1 MTPSP
6 SPPLASGLLGLSS
19 SPAQTPSILHPGNFR
34 QPPATTTLPTDSSP
48 PFEETDE
55 FSLLAR
61 LEQKRRE
68 IEAEIGV
75 FRVAKEA
82 EYREL
87 EKQLREEQKSQSN
100 KKRKRK
106 NGGAS
111 SVSGGGKEQDT
122 DATHVTAGATPSD
135 DGDTGFTGKGDK
147 VESINYGALGLGDSK
162 SNDTLK
168 LEFPDCQK
176 QIGFD
181 GSSVS
186 SVSNSSCTTTSPPFE
201 KELQAAGLF
210 TPRYLPLLDDNYFR
224 PTSPPTSS
232 IPQDPSTSETQTLPQ
247 QVMPKLANIP
257 SSSSRAGNTSPA
269 YPLASSLKSS
279 SGSSTSTMSKSGTAK
294 QKSPKRVTFQF
305 EDEDSVPS
313 RSSPPPTKVHWT
325 LENENYA
332 LEDDDGF
339 VEYEGEEVDEDGSG
353 EKGKLEQTEQVT
365 IEAIVGGR
373 FPGDELVVPTT
384 AGGGAPGVVQKS
396 SGFDGL
402 GISGIPGPTNGTNG
416 DNRDSNSDDEL
427 TSYDDDDDEVVLFD
441 LDETIPEGG
450 GYPSPPRDYSALTNS
465 PQTVTNARLTASSFP
480 MLPSFTP
487 SVPTVSSSASQ
498 SILTFGKSPG
508 PRPGLP
514 RVRRGSLSS
523 SLSPLTKQA
532 QFQQEPIA
540 SSLPNFGW
548 KGADPPKS
556 GFVPTPG
563 GRFRR
568 RSIVKYDLA
577 EDDVASLK
585 GKGKGKETQRAISEA
600 SDEEDDARFS
610 LSKSPNATSLPMSI
624 SRLSPAAFAAMS
636 NKPRPQKPPTQP
648 VTNNDILDP
657 VPVTARPSPKLRS
670 PLSAAASFPVQPTA
684 PKMDS
689 ADILASMPSS
699 FTMADNASPEK
710 NDSVSSYRRSSPFPS
725 AYDRTPYRTAYAAE
739 VAAAAAL
746 DDEADYGGALESV
759 VGGVDGRTGLDP
771 DISSFSYRASSLGP
785 GGGSRGRSG
794 SLAGAMEAINPG
806 RMSFGMRMAWE
817 SGKKEEVV
825 KRK

>member
-1 MTPSP
+1 MTPSS

-19 SPAQTPSILHPGNFR
+19 SPAQTPSILYPGNFR

-61 LEQKRRE
+61 LEQKRRD

-100 KKRKRK
+100 KKRKRE
-106 NGGAS
+106 NGGAC

-122 DATHVTAGATPSD
+122 DATHATAGATPSD
-135 DGDTGFTGKGDK
+135 DGDTGKGHK
-147 VESINYGALGLGDSK
+147 VGSINYGALGLGDSK
-162 SNDTLK
+162 PNDTLK

-186 SVSNSSCTTTSPPFE
+186 SVSNISNISCTTTSPPFE

-232 IPQDPSTSETQTLPQ
+232 MSQDPSTSETQTLFQ

-257 SSSSRAGNTSPA
+257 SSSSRTGNTSPA

-279 SGSSTSTMSKSGTAK
+279 SGSSTSTMSKSGTTK

-332 LEDDDGF
+332 FEDDDGF
-339 VEYEGEEVDEDGSG
+339 VEYEGEEVDEGESG
-353 EKGKLEQTEQVT
+353 EKGKVEQTEQVT
-365 IEAIVGGR
+365 VEAIVGGR

-384 AGGGAPGVVQKS
+384 VGGGAPGVVQES
-396 SGFDGL
+396 SRFDGL
-402 GISGIPGPTNGTNG
+402 GISGILGPTNGTNG
-416 DNRDSNSDDEL
+416 DNGDSNSDDEP
-427 TSYDDDDDEVVLFD
+427 TGYDDDDDEEVALFD
-441 LDETIPEGG
+441 LDETIPEVKDD
-450 GYPSPPRDYSALTNS
+450 PSPPRDYSALTNS

-487 SVPTVSSSASQ
+487 SVPKVPSSASQ

-514 RVRRGSLSS
+514 RARRGSLSS
-523 SLSPLTKQA
+523 SLSPLAKQA
-532 QFQQEPIA
+532 QFQEPIA

-548 KGADPPKS
+548 KGTDPPKL

-577 EDDVASLK
+577 EDDAASFK

-600 SDEEDDARFS
+600 SDEEDDDGFA

-636 NKPRPQKPPTQP
+636 NKSRPQKPPTQP
-648 VTNNDILDP
+648 VTNNDISDP
-657 VPVTARPSPKLRS
+657 APVTARPSPRLRS
-670 PLSAAASFPVQPTA
+670 PLSVAASFPVQPIA

-710 NDSVSSYRRSSPFPS
+710 NDSVASYRRSSPFPS

-746 DDEADYGGALESV
+746 DDEADYGGVLESV
-759 VGGVDGRTGLDP
+759 VGGLDGRTGLDP
-771 DISSFSYRASSLGP
+771 DISSFSYRPSSLGP
-785 GGGSRGRSG
+785 GVGSRGRSG

>member
-1 MTPSP
+1 MPPSS

-19 SPAQTPSILHPGNFR
+19 SPAQTPSIPHPGNFR
-34 QPPATTTLPTDSSP
+34 QPPATTALPTDFSP

-75 FRVAKEA
+75 FRIAKEA

-100 KKRKRK
+100 KKRKRE
-106 NGGAS
+106 NGGAR

-122 DATHVTAGATPSD
+122 DATHATAGVTLSD
-135 DGDTGFTGKGDK
+135 DGDTGFTGKGHK
-147 VESINYGALGLGDSK
+147 VGSINYGALGLGDSK
-162 SNDTLK
+162 PNDTLK

-232 IPQDPSTSETQTLPQ
+232 MPQDPSTSETQTLPQ

-279 SGSSTSTMSKSGTAK
+279 SGSSTSTMSKSGTTK

-332 LEDDDGF
+332 LEDDGF

-365 IEAIVGGR
+365 IEAMVGGR

-384 AGGGAPGVVQKS
+384 VGGGAPGVVQKS

-416 DNRDSNSDDEL
+416 DNGDSNSDDEL
-427 TSYDDDDDEVVLFD
+427 TSYDDDDDEVALFD
-441 LDETIPEGG
+441 LDETIPEVKDD
-450 GYPSPPRDYSALTNS
+450 PSPPRDYSALTNS

-487 SVPTVSSSASQ
+487 SVPTVPSSASQ

-548 KGADPPKS
+548 KGADPPKT

-577 EDDVASLK
+577 EDEVASFK

-600 SDEEDDARFS
+600 SDEEDDVGFS

-636 NKPRPQKPPTQP
+636 NKSRPQKPPTQL
-648 VTNNDILDP
+648 VTNNDIPDP
-657 VPVTARPSPKLRS
+657 APVTARPSPKLRS
-670 PLSAAASFPVQPTA
+670 PLSAAASFPVQPIA

-725 AYDRTPYRTAYAAE
+725 AYDRTPYRTVYAAE

-771 DISSFSYRASSLGP
+771 DISSSYRASSLGP

>member
-1 MTPSP
+1 MPPSS

-19 SPAQTPSILHPGNFR
+19 SPAQTPSIPHPGNFR

-48 PFEETDE
+48 LSEETDE
-55 FSLLAR
+55 FSLLAQ
-61 LEQKRRE
+61 LDQKRRE

-100 KKRKRK
+100 KKRKRE

-111 SVSGGGKEQDT
+111 NVSGGSKDQVT
-122 DATHVTAGATPSD
+122 DATHATADATPSD
-135 DGDTGFTGKGDK
+135 DGGTGFTGKGHK
-147 VESINYGALGLGDSK
+147 VGSINYGALGLGGSK
-162 SNDTLK
+162 PNDTLK

-181 GSSVS
+181 GCSVS
-186 SVSNSSCTTTSPPFE
+186 SNNCTTTSPPFE

-232 IPQDPSTSETQTLPQ
+232 MPQDPSTSKTQTLSQ
-247 QVMPKLANIP
+247 QVMSKLTDIP
-257 SSSSRAGNTSPA
+257 SSSSRTGNTSPV

-313 RSSPPPTKVHWT
+313 RSSPPPGKVHWT
-325 LENENYA
+325 PEDGNYA
-332 LEDDDGF
+332 FEDEDGF
-339 VEYEGEEVDEDGSG
+339 AEYEGEDADEDESG
-353 EKGKLEQTEQVT
+353 EKGKVEKAEHVT
-365 IEAIVGGR
+365 IEAMVGGR

-384 AGGGAPGVVQKS
+384 IGGRNPDVVQNNS
-396 SGFDGL
+396 GL
-402 GISGIPGPTNGTNG
+402 GISGILGPTNGTNRDGG
-416 DNRDSNSDDEL
+416 DSASDDEPNR
-427 TSYDDDDDEVVLFD
+427 YDDDDDEALFD
-441 LDETIPEGG
+441 LDETIPEVKDG
-450 GYPSPPRDYSALTNS
+450 PSPPRDYSALTNS

-487 SVPTVSSSASQ
+487 SVPTVPASASQ

-508 PRPGLP
+508 PRAGLP
-514 RVRRGSLSS
+514 RTRRGSLSS
-523 SLSPLTKQA
+523 SLSPLAKQA

-548 KGADPPKS
+548 KDVDPSGS

-577 EDDVASLK
+577 EDDAASFK
-585 GKGKGKETQRAISEA
+585 GKGKGKETRRAISEA
-600 SDEEDDARFS
+600 SDEEDDNGFP

-624 SRLSPAAFAAMS
+624 SRLSPAAFAAIS
-636 NKPRPQKPPTQP
+636 NTARPQKPPTQL
-648 VTNNDILDP
+648 VTNNDIVDP
-657 VPVTARPSPKLRS
+657 APVTARPSPKLRS
-670 PLSAAASFPVQPTA
+670 PLSVAASFPVQPIA
-684 PKMDS
+684 PTMDS

-699 FTMADNASPEK
+699 FTTADNASPEK

-771 DISSFSYRASSLGP
+771 DISSFSYRGSSLGP

-794 SLAGAMEAINPG
+794 SLAGGMEAMNPG

>member
-1 MTPSP
+1 MPPSS

-19 SPAQTPSILHPGNFR
+19 SPAQTSSIIYPGNFR

-48 PFEETDE
+48 PFDETDE

-61 LEQKRRE
+61 LEQKRCE

-82 EYREL
+82 EYLEL
-87 EKQLREEQKSQSN
+87 EKRLREAQSN
-100 KKRKRK
+100 KKRKRE

-111 SVSGGGKEQDT
+111 NVSGGGKEKVT
-122 DATHVTAGATPSD
+122 DATHATAGATPSD
-135 DGDTGFTGKGDK
+135 DGGTSFTGKGHK
-147 VESINYGALGLGDSK
+147 VESINYGALGLGGPK
-162 SNDTLK
+162 SNDKLK

-186 SVSNSSCTTTSPPFE
+186 SVSSNSCTTTSPPFE

-224 PTSPPTSS
+224 PTSPPS
-232 IPQDPSTSETQTLPQ
+232 PQDPSTSESQTSPQ

-279 SGSSTSTMSKSGTAK
+279 SGSSTSTMSKSGTRK

-313 RSSPPPTKVHWT
+313 RSSPPTKPHRT
-325 LENENYA
+325 LEDENYA
-332 LEDDDGF
+332 FEDEDGS
-339 VEYEGEEVDEDGSG
+339 VEYEGEEAGEGEPG
-353 EKGKLEQTEQVT
+353 EKAKAEQAEHTAVET
-365 IEAIVGGR
+365 MVGGR

-384 AGGGAPGVVQKS
+384 IGGENSGVVQKS
-396 SGFDGL
+396 SGFNGL
-402 GISGIPGPTNGTNG
+402 GISGILGSANGTNG
-416 DNRDSNSDDEL
+416 NTGNSDSDDEP
-427 TSYDDDDDEVVLFD
+427 TRYDDDDDGEVALFD
-441 LDETIPEGG
+441 LDETTPEVNDD
-450 GYPSPPRDYSALTNS
+450 PAPPRDYSALTNS

-487 SVPTVSSSASQ
+487 SVPAVPASASQ
-498 SILTFGKSPG
+498 SLLTFGKSPG

-514 RVRRGSLSS
+514 RTRRGSLSS
-523 SLSPLTKQA
+523 SLSPHTKQA

-540 SSLPNFGW
+540 SSLPNFDW
-548 KGADPPKS
+548 KGIDPQKS

-568 RSIVKYDLA
+568 RSIVKYDLT
-577 EDDVASLK
+577 EDDAAAFK
-585 GKGKGKETQRAISEA
+585 GKGKGKGKNPQRVISEA
-600 SDEEDDARFS
+600 SDEEEDDRFQ
-610 LSKSPNATSLPMSI
+610 LSRSPNATSLPMSI

-636 NKPRPQKPPTQP
+636 NKGRPQKPPSQP
-648 VTNNDILDP
+648 INKNDIPDP
-657 VPVTARPSPKLRS
+657 GPVTARPSPKLRS
-670 PLSAAASFPVQPTA
+670 PLSAAASFPVQPMA
-684 PKMDS
+684 PKVDS

-699 FTMADNASPEK
+699 FTIAENGSPEK

-771 DISSFSYRASSLGP
+771 DISNFSYRASSLGP

-794 SLAGAMEAINPG
+794 SLAGAMEAVDPG

-817 SGKKEEVV
+817 TGKKEEV